1 VSLRRKRGAGDSEET
16 GAALNGFR
24 GVRGGGAT
32 ATFVPS
38 QAAIIRSL
46 VTQIAELVGSEP
58 GPGEPGPG
66 EQGLGGPGL
75 IEDAFTGRAPDRPG
89 PGLGSPGPGSTG
101 PGSPGPG
108 STGPGSPGPGSTGT
122 GSTGTGLGGTDRPP
136 DPLDDL
142 ARLLGQTGPATPP
155 DDPVLAR
162 LLPDAYPDDIEA
174 AGDFRRFTEQELR
187 NGKAAAA
194 RTVLATLPEEGGRVR
209 LSEEEGQV
217 WLRALNDVRLAL
229 GVRLSITED
238 FEARAADLDPADP
251 RSAYIWVYDWLTFL
265 QETLVHALW

>member
-1 VSLRRKRGAGDSEET
+1 VSIRRKRGAGDSEEA

-24 GVRGGGAT
+24 GVRGGGAS

-38 QAAIIRSL
+38 QAGIIRSL
-46 VTQIAELVGSEP
+46 VSQIAELVGSEP
-58 GPGEPGPG
+58 SPGEPSAG
-66 EQGLGGPGL
+66 EPTLTD
-75 IEDAFTGRAPDRPG
+75 DAFTGRAPGRASTDR
-89 PGLGSPGPGSTG
+89 
-101 PGSPGPG
+101 
-108 STGPGSPGPGSTGT
+108 T
-122 GSTGTGLGGTDRPP
+122 GSDPEKPP

-162 LLPDAYPDDIEA
+162 LLPDAYADDTEA

-209 LSEEEGQV
+209 LSEEEAQV

-238 FEARAADLDPADP
+238 FDARAADLDPADP
-251 RSAYIWVYDWLTFL
+251 RSAYMWIYDWLTFL
-265 QETLVHALW
+265 QETLVRALS

>member
-1 VSLRRKRGAGDSEET
+1 MSIRRKRGAGDSEET
-16 GAALNGFR
+16 GEALNGFR
-24 GVRGGGAT
+24 GVRGGGAS

-38 QAAIIRSL
+38 QAGIIRSL
-46 VTQIAELVGSEP
+46 VSQIAELVGSEP
-58 GPGEPGPG
+58 GPGEPGAG
-66 EQGLGGPGL
+66 EPALTD
-75 IEDAFTGRAPDRPG
+75 DAFTGRAPGRGSADRA
-89 PGLGSPGPGSTG
+89 S
-101 PGSPGPG
+101 
-108 STGPGSPGPGSTGT
+108 
-122 GSTGTGLGGTDRPP
+122 TDRAGSDPGKPP

-162 LLPDAYPDDIEA
+162 LLPDAYADDTEA

-194 RTVLATLPEEGGRVR
+194 RTVLATLPEDGGRVR
-209 LSEEEGQV
+209 LSEEEAQV

-251 RSAYIWVYDWLTFL
+251 RSAYMWIYDWLTFL
-265 QETLVHALW
+265 QETLVRALW

>member
-1 VSLRRKRGAGDSEET
+1 MSFRRKRGAGDSEET
-16 GAALNGFR
+16 GEALNGFR
-24 GVRGGGAT
+24 AVRGGGAT

-38 QAAIIRSL
+38 QAGIIRSL
-46 VTQIAELVGSEP
+46 VSQIAELVGSEP
-58 GPGEPGPG
+58 GSGEPGLA
-66 EQGLGGPGL
+66 EPGL
-75 IEDAFTGRAPDRPG
+75 TDDAFTGRAPGG
-89 PGLGSPGPGSTG
+89 PR
-101 PGSPGPG
+101 PGSPSHGPG
-108 STGPGSPGPGSTGT
+108 TADDPGQ
-122 GSTGTGLGGTDRPP
+122 PP

-142 ARLLGQTGPATPP
+142 ARLLGQAGPATPP

-162 LLPDAYPDDIEA
+162 LLPDAYQDDSEA

-194 RTVLATLPEEGGRVR
+194 RTVLATLPEDGGRVR

-251 RSAYIWVYDWLTFL
+251 RSAYMWIYDWLTFL

>member
-1 VSLRRKRGAGDSEET
+1 VSFRRKRGAGDSEET
-16 GAALNGFR
+16 GEALNGFR

-46 VTQIAELVGSEP
+46 VSQIAELVGSEAL
-58 GPGEPGPG
+58 PGEPGQA
-66 EQGLGGPGL
+66 EPGL
-75 IEDAFTGRAPDRPG
+75 TDDAFTGRAPG
-89 PGLGSPGPGSTG
+89 SASPGPGT
-101 PGSPGPG
+101 PGSPGDPG
-108 STGPGSPGPGSTGT
+108 Q
-122 GSTGTGLGGTDRPP
+122 PP

-142 ARLLGQTGPATPP
+142 ARLLGQAGPATPP

-162 LLPDAYPDDIEA
+162 LLPDAYQDDSDA

-194 RTVLATLPEEGGRVR
+194 RTVLATLPEDGGRVR
-209 LSEEEGQV
+209 LTEEEAQV

-238 FEARAADLDPADP
+238 FEARVQDLDPADP
-251 RSAYIWVYDWLTFL
+251 RSAYMWVYDWLTFL
-265 QETLVHALW
+265 QETLVHALS

>member
-1 VSLRRKRGAGDSEET
+1 VSIRRKRGAGDSEQT
-16 GAALNGFR
+16 GEALNGFR
-24 GVRGGGAT
+24 GVRGGGAS

-38 QAAIIRSL
+38 QAGIIRSL

-58 GPGEPGPG
+58 GAGEPGAG
-66 EQGLGGPGL
+66 EPALTD
-75 IEDAFTGRAPDRPG
+75 DAFTGRAPGR
-89 PGLGSPGPGSTG
+89 GSTDRGSADRAG
-101 PGSPGPG
+101 P
-108 STGPGSPGPGSTGT
+108 
-122 GSTGTGLGGTDRPP
+122 DRASNDRADADPQKPP

-142 ARLLGQTGPATPP
+142 ARLLAQTGPATPP

-162 LLPDAYPDDIEA
+162 LLPDAYADDAEA

-194 RTVLATLPEEGGRVR
+194 RTVLATLPEDGGRVR
-209 LSEEEGQV
+209 LSEEEAQV

-238 FEARAADLDPADP
+238 FDARAADLDPADP
-251 RSAYIWVYDWLTFL
+251 RSAYMWIYDWLTFL
-265 QETLVHALW
+265 QETLVRALW

>member
-1 VSLRRKRGAGDSEET
+1 VSIRRKRGAGDSEQT
-16 GAALNGFR
+16 GEALNGFR
-24 GVRGGGAT
+24 GVRGGGAS

-38 QAAIIRSL
+38 QAGIIRSL

-58 GPGEPGPG
+58 SPGEPGAG
-66 EQGLGGPGL
+66 EPTLTD
-75 IEDAFTGRAPDRPG
+75 DAFTGRAPGR
-89 PGLGSPGPGSTG
+89 GSTG
-101 PGSPGPG
+101 RA
-108 STGPGSPGPGSTGT
+108 
-122 GSTGTGLGGTDRPP
+122 GTDRADSDPEKPP

-162 LLPDAYPDDIEA
+162 LLPDAYADDTEA

-194 RTVLATLPEEGGRVR
+194 RTVLATLPEDGGRVR
-209 LSEEEGQV
+209 LSEEEAQV

-238 FEARAADLDPADP
+238 FDARAADLDPADP
-251 RSAYIWVYDWLTFL
+251 RSAYMWIYDWLTFL
-265 QETLVHALW
+265 QETLVRALW

>member
-1 VSLRRKRGAGDSEET
+1 MSFRRKRGAGGSEET
-16 GAALNGFR
+16 GEALNGFR
-24 GVRGGGAT
+24 AVRGGGAT

-38 QAAIIRSL
+38 QAGIIRSL
-46 VTQIAELVGSEP
+46 VSQIAELVGSGP
-58 GPGEPGPG
+58 GPGEPGPA
-66 EQGLGGPGL
+66 EPGL
-75 IEDAFTGRAPDRPG
+75 TDDAFTGRAPGAPRPGAPG
-89 PGLGSPGPGSTG
+89 PGPGTPDNPGQA
-101 PGSPGPG
+101 
-108 STGPGSPGPGSTGT
+108 
-122 GSTGTGLGGTDRPP
+122 P

-162 LLPDAYPDDIEA
+162 LLPDAYADDSEA

-194 RTVLATLPEEGGRVR
+194 RTVLATLPEDGGRVR
-209 LSEEEGQV
+209 LTEEEAQV

-251 RSAYIWVYDWLTFL
+251 RSAYMWVYDWLTFL

>member
-1 VSLRRKRGAGDSEET
+1 VSIRRKRGAGDSEEA

-24 GVRGGGAT
+24 GVRGGGAS

-38 QAAIIRSL
+38 QAGIIRSL
-46 VTQIAELVGSEP
+46 VSQIAELVGGEP

-66 EQGLGGPGL
+66 EPGLGEPGL
-75 IEDAFTGRAPDRPG
+75 GEPG
-89 PGLGSPGPGSTG
+89 PG
-101 PGSPGPG
+101 
-108 STGPGSPGPGSTGT
+108 
-122 GSTGTGLGGTDRPP
+122 
-136 DPLDDL
+136 DPSMDDL

-162 LLPDAYPDDIEA
+162 LLPDAYADDAEA

-187 NGKAAAA
+187 DGKAAAA
-194 RTVLATLPEEGGRVR
+194 RTVLATLPEDGGRIR
-209 LSEEEGQV
+209 LSEEDAQI

-238 FEARAADLDPADP
+238 FDARAADLDPADP
-251 RSAYIWVYDWLTFL
+251 RSAYMWIYDWLTFL
-265 QETLVHALW
+265 QETLVRALW

>member
-1 VSLRRKRGAGDSEET
+1 VSIRRKRGAGDSEQT
-16 GAALNGFR
+16 GEALNGFR
-24 GVRGGGAT
+24 GVRGGGAS

-38 QAAIIRSL
+38 QAGIIRSL

-58 GPGEPGPG
+58 SPGEPAAG
-66 EQGLGGPGL
+66 EPTLTD
-75 IEDAFTGRAPDRPG
+75 DAFTGRAPGR
-89 PGLGSPGPGSTG
+89 GSTG
-101 PGSPGPG
+101 RAS
-108 STGPGSPGPGSTGT
+108 
-122 GSTGTGLGGTDRPP
+122 TDRADSDPEKPP

-162 LLPDAYPDDIEA
+162 LLPDAYADDTEA

-194 RTVLATLPEEGGRVR
+194 RTVLATLPEDGGRVR
-209 LSEEEGQV
+209 LSEEEAQV

-229 GVRLSITED
+229 GVRLSVTED
-238 FEARAADLDPADP
+238 FDARAADLDPADP
-251 RSAYIWVYDWLTFL
+251 RSAYMWIYDWLTFL
-265 QETLVHALW
+265 QETLVRALW

>member
-32 ATFVPS
+32 ATFVSS

-58 GPGEPGPG
+58 GPGELGPG

-89 PGLGSPGPGSTG
+89 PG

>member
-1 VSLRRKRGAGDSEET
+1 VSIRRKRGAGDSEQT
-16 GAALNGFR
+16 GEALNGFR
-24 GVRGGGAT
+24 GVRGGGAS

-38 QAAIIRSL
+38 QAGIIRSL

-58 GPGEPGPG
+58 SPGEPGAG
-66 EQGLGGPGL
+66 EPTLTD
-75 IEDAFTGRAPDRPG
+75 DAFTGRAPGR
-89 PGLGSPGPGSTG
+89 GSTDRA
-101 PGSPGPG
+101 S
-108 STGPGSPGPGSTGT
+108 
-122 GSTGTGLGGTDRPP
+122 TDRADSDPEKPP

-162 LLPDAYPDDIEA
+162 LLPDAYADDTEA

-194 RTVLATLPEEGGRVR
+194 RTVLATLPEDGGRVR
-209 LSEEEGQV
+209 LSEEEAQV

-238 FEARAADLDPADP
+238 FDARAADLDPADP
-251 RSAYIWVYDWLTFL
+251 RSAYMWIYDWLTFL
-265 QETLVHALW
+265 QETLVRALW

>member
-1 VSLRRKRGAGDSEET
+1 MSIRRKRGAGDPEEA

-24 GVRGGGAT
+24 GVRGGGAS

-38 QAAIIRSL
+38 QAGIIRSL
-46 VTQIAELVGSEP
+46 VSQIAELVGSEP
-58 GPGEPGPG
+58 SPGEPGAG
-66 EQGLGGPGL
+66 EPTLTD
-75 IEDAFTGRAPDRPG
+75 DAFTGRAPGRA
-89 PGLGSPGPGSTG
+89 S
-101 PGSPGPG
+101 
-108 STGPGSPGPGSTGT
+108 
-122 GSTGTGLGGTDRPP
+122 TDRAGSDQEKPP

-162 LLPDAYPDDIEA
+162 LLPDAYSNDTEA

-194 RTVLATLPEEGGRVR
+194 RTVLSTLPEDGGRIR
-209 LSEEEGQV
+209 LSEEEAQV

-238 FEARAADLDPADP
+238 FDARSADLDPADP
-251 RSAYIWVYDWLTFL
+251 RSAYMWIYDWLTFL
-265 QETLVHALW
+265 QETLVRALS

>member
-1 VSLRRKRGAGDSEET
+1 MSFRRKRGEGDPEET
-16 GAALNGFR
+16 GEALNGFR
-24 GVRGGGAT
+24 RVRGGGAT

-38 QAAIIRSL
+38 QAGIIRSL

-58 GPGEPGPG
+58 GTAGTGTAEPGPG
-66 EQGLGGPGL
+66 EPGL
-75 IEDAFTGRAPDRPG
+75 TDDAFTGRAPRRPG
-89 PGLGSPGPGSTG
+89 SGATG
-101 PGSPGPG
+101 PGMDAAGA
-108 STGPGSPGPGSTGT
+108 
-122 GSTGTGLGGTDRPP
+122 DRPA

-142 ARLLGQTGPATPP
+142 ARLLGQAGETGPATPP

-162 LLPDAYPDDIEA
+162 LLPDAYQDDTEA

-194 RTVLATLPEEGGRVR
+194 RTVLATLPEDGGRVR
-209 LSEEEGQV
+209 LSEEEAQV

-238 FEARAADLDPADP
+238 FEARLQDLDPADP
-251 RSAYIWVYDWLTFL
+251 RSAYMWVYDWLTFL
-265 QETLVHALW
+265 QETLVRALW

>member
-1 VSLRRKRGAGDSEET
+1 MSIRRKRGASDSEEA

-24 GVRGGGAT
+24 GVRGGGAS

-38 QAAIIRSL
+38 QAGIIRSL
-46 VTQIAELVGSEP
+46 VSQIAELVGSEP
-58 GPGEPGPG
+58 SPGEPAAG
-66 EQGLGGPGL
+66 EPTLTD
-75 IEDAFTGRAPDRPG
+75 DAFTGRAPG
-89 PGLGSPGPGSTG
+89 QA
-101 PGSPGPG
+101 
-108 STGPGSPGPGSTGT
+108 
-122 GSTGTGLGGTDRPP
+122 TDRAGSDPEQPP

-162 LLPDAYPDDIEA
+162 LLPDAYADDTEA

-209 LSEEEGQV
+209 LSEEEAQV

-238 FEARAADLDPADP
+238 FDARAADLDPADP
-251 RSAYIWVYDWLTFL
+251 RSAYMWIYDWLTFL
-265 QETLVHALW
+265 QETLVRALS

>member
-1 VSLRRKRGAGDSEET
+1 MDDLARLLGQTGPAT
-16 GAALNGFR
+16 HGAATP
-24 GVRGGGAT
+24 GA
-32 ATFVPS
+32 P
-38 QAAIIRSL
+38 
-46 VTQIAELVGSEP
+46 
-58 GPGEPGPG
+58 
-66 EQGLGGPGL
+66 
-75 IEDAFTGRAPDRPG
+75 
-89 PGLGSPGPGSTG
+89 G

-108 STGPGSPGPGSTGT
+108 GADQAPGP
-122 GSTGTGLGGTDRPP
+122 DQPP

-162 LLPDAYPDDIEA
+162 LLPDAYQDDSEA

-194 RTVLATLPEEGGRVR
+194 RTVLATLPEDGGRVR

-238 FEARAADLDPADP
+238 FEARVQDLDPADP
-251 RSAYIWVYDWLTFL
+251 RSAYMWVYDWLTFL
-265 QETLVHALW
+265 QETLVRALW

>member
-1 VSLRRKRGAGDSEET
+1 MSIRRKRGAGDSDET
-16 GAALNGFR
+16 SEALNGFR
-24 GVRGGGAT
+24 RVRGGGAS

-38 QAAIIRSL
+38 QAGIVRSL
-46 VTQIAELVGSEP
+46 VSQIAELVGSGP
-58 GPGEPGPG
+58 GDGEPGAG
-66 EQGLGGPGL
+66 EPALTD
-75 IEDAFTGRAPDRPG
+75 DAFTGRAPGRA
-89 PGLGSPGPGSTG
+89 
-101 PGSPGPG
+101 
-108 STGPGSPGPGSTGT
+108 
-122 GSTGTGLGGTDRPP
+122 GTDRAGSDPDQPP

-162 LLPDAYPDDIEA
+162 LLPDAYSDDTEA

-194 RTVLATLPEEGGRVR
+194 RTVLATLPEDGGRVR
-209 LSEEEGQV
+209 LSEEEAQV

-238 FEARAADLDPADP
+238 FDARVANLDPADP
-251 RSAYIWVYDWLTFL
+251 RSAYMWIYDWLTFL
-265 QETLVHALW
+265 QETLVRALS